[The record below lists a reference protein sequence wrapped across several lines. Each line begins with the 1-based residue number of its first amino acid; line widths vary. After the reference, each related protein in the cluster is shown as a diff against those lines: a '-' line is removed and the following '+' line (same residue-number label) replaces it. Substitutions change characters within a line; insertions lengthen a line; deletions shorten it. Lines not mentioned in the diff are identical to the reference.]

1 MWKAI
6 VYKEWIKTRRY
17 LFAALLLTAGFAG
30 YGLLRLYRAVELMG
44 AGHIWEVMVT
54 RNAVFIDPIRFVP
67 LLAGLLLAVVQ
78 FVPEMQR
85 KCLKLTLHLPVPALA
100 TLGAMLAFG
109 LAALSVLFGIGVA
122 IVGLGPLPVIA
133 RELAGNILC
142 TALPWFL
149 AGMAAY
155 LLGAWVILEPTWRL
169 PRREHPHVAACAAP
183 LLPRGGAARL
193 RRIPAPAGAAHRMHG
208 LAELDLGRAVHG
220 RKAGL
225 NPKNTRKR

>member
-155 LLGAWVILEPTWRL
+155 LLGTWVILEPTWRL
-169 PRREHPHVAACAAP
+169 RAVNILMSLLVLRLFFLGEVPHAYDGFLP
-183 LLPRGGAARL
+183 LLALLTACTASLSWISVVRFM
-193 RRIPAPAGAAHRMHG
+193 AGRQ
-208 LAELDLGRAVHG
+208 D
-220 RKAGL
+220 
-225 NPKNTRKR
+225 

>member
-6 VYKEWIKTRRY
+6 VYKEWIKTHRY
-17 LFAALLLTAGFAG
+17 LFAALLLTTGFAG

-54 RNAVFIDPIRFVP
+54 RNAVFIDPIKFVP

-100 TLGAMLAFG
+100 TLGAMLVFG

-169 PRREHPHVAACAAP
+169 RAVNILMSLLVLRLFFLGEVPHAYDGFLP
-183 LLPRGGAARL
+183 LLALFTACTASLSWISVVRFM
-193 RRIPAPAGAAHRMHG
+193 AGRQ
-208 LAELDLGRAVHG
+208 D
-220 RKAGL
+220 
-225 NPKNTRKR
+225 

>member
-17 LFAALLLTAGFAG
+17 LFAALLLTAGFAS

-54 RNAVFIDPIRFVP
+54 RNAVFIDPIKFVP

-100 TLGAMLAFG
+100 TLGAMLVFG

-169 PRREHPHVAACAAP
+169 RAVNILMSLLVLRLFFLGEVPHAYDGFLP
-183 LLPRGGAARL
+183 LLALFTACTASLSWISVVRFM
-193 RRIPAPAGAAHRMHG
+193 AGRQ
-208 LAELDLGRAVHG
+208 D
-220 RKAGL
+220 
-225 NPKNTRKR
+225 

>member
-1 MWKAI
+1 
-6 VYKEWIKTRRY
+6 
-17 LFAALLLTAGFAG
+17 
-30 YGLLRLYRAVELMG
+30 MG

-169 PRREHPHVAACAAP
+169 RAVNILMSLLILRLFFLGEVPHAYDGFLP
-183 LLPRGGAARL
+183 LLALLTACTASLSWISVVRFM
-193 RRIPAPAGAAHRMHG
+193 AGRQ
-208 LAELDLGRAVHG
+208 D
-220 RKAGL
+220 
-225 NPKNTRKR
+225 

>member
-54 RNAVFIDPIRFVP
+54 RNAVFIDPIKFVP
-67 LLAGLLLAVVQ
+67 LLAGLLLAVVP

-100 TLGAMLAFG
+100 TLGAMLVFG

-169 PRREHPHVAACAAP
+169 RAVNILMSLLVLRLFFLGEVPHAYDGFLP
-183 LLPRGGAARL
+183 LLALFTACTASLSWISVVRFM
-193 RRIPAPAGAAHRMHG
+193 AGRQ
-208 LAELDLGRAVHG
+208 D
-220 RKAGL
+220 
-225 NPKNTRKR
+225 